1 MPRLLIITLAFG
13 AAQIADTHRVK
24 FQEAISSQSQCP
36 AEISQPAGGKS
47 VQQHFDGQRAELGL
61 VSPSEAFGGLG
72 NPETCTTQDV
82 CLLMR
87 QLDMDFYQR
96 ARAGTLTDHDFDTPP
111 EMNWLRAGSCKS
123 QTMTTG
129 RGKRF
134 KTVTDCETCMDK
146 ATADGVAASVVR
158 NESLTIDNAEYPSGC
173 VLVVD
178 RVKGT
183 TELFMNTADTD
194 ATAGSKKSG
203 SIGMSRWEVDKDV
216 SVLCEHDRSLSETG
230 ATYYSPYK
238 LKPSMID
245 RPEMS
250 TSCSF
255 GMMAVLAKL
264 QETKSSCAK
273 ILTYKTSGRFKNAQ
287 EALDAASQLDEEG
300 AAKIR
305 EYVEQVRQKYVLIDT
320 IANRWCPGVWKDAIT
335 SGGTC
340 SVSRELPLAAP
351 KKSVTSKEKKKSG
364 GGRMGNAGL
373 TSVAGNS
380 ATLNEVN
387 TMKLVLESDD
397 DIADQLFGD
406 AVEKDGNL
414 VAMANSDLM
423 GKPAKH
429 ALSEDICMNLESQTL
444 AEVLEAVS
452 EIPPDAF
459 RDADIDRVGAVPVVS
474 VSLLP

>member
-1 MPRLLIITLAFG
+1 MQRLLIITLAFG
-13 AAQIADTHRVK
+13 AAEIAHSRRVSIK
-24 FQEAISSQSQCP
+24 KVISSQGQCP
-36 AEISQPAGGKS
+36 AEISQPGSGKS
-47 VQQHFDGQRAELGL
+47 VQQLFDGQRAELGL
-61 VSPSEAFGGLG
+61 VSPSEEFGGLG
-72 NPETCTTQDV
+72 NPETCTRQDV

-123 QTMTTG
+123 QTMTSG

-134 KTVTDCETCMDK
+134 KTVTDTETCSDE
-146 ATADGVAASVVR
+146 ATADGVAASVVGAIA
-158 NESLTIDNAEYPSGC
+158 TIDNAEYPSGC

-178 RVKGT
+178 KVKGT
-183 TELFMNTADTD
+183 TELFVNQADTD

-203 SIGMSRWEVDKDV
+203 SRPGTMSRWEVEKDV

-238 LKPSMID
+238 LKPSMTE

-255 GMMAVLAKL
+255 GMMAFLAKL

-273 ILTYKTSGRFKNAQ
+273 ILTYQTSGKFKNAQ

-320 IANRWCPGVWKDAIT
+320 IANRWCPSVWKDAMGT
-335 SGGTC
+335 AGGTC
-340 SVSRELPLAAP
+340 SVSRELPAEKVAAAKKP
-351 KKSVTSKEKKKSG
+351 KPQRRKG

-373 TSVAGNS
+373 TAVAGNA

-406 AVEKDGNL
+406 AVEKDANFA
-414 VAMANSDLM
+414 AMANSDLM

-429 ALSEDICMNLESQTL
+429 ALSEDICMNLDSQTL
-444 AEVLEAVS
+444 AEVLEGVS
-452 EIPPDAF
+452 DIPPDAF
-459 RDADIDRVGAVPVVS
+459 RDADIDP
-474 VSLLP
+474 